1 MKNIEELRQQLEQ
14 VFARY
19 MKLDDDE
26 QHTALDMT
34 VLMLRQMLREQ
45 GGRRQRLIELGGGKH
60 GGATKRNARSNAEK
74 TRSKLVRKSNAASPQ
89 APIKPVKTTRKN
101 ELRRD

>member
-1 MKNIEELRQQLEQ
+1 MKNIEELRQQLEL

-26 QHTALDMT
+26 QQTALDMT
-34 VLMLRQMLREQ
+34 VLMLRQMMRSQ
-45 GGRRQRLIELGGGKH
+45 NGRRQRLIELGGEAKGE
-60 GGATKRNARSNAEK
+60 TDKRSHVEK
-74 TRSKLVRKSNAASPQ
+74 TRSTLVRKTNASSPQ
-89 APIKPVKTTRKN
+89 APIKPVKTTKKN